1 LTAAFA
7 LAFAV
12 RAGVEGR
19 VVLSAPME
27 ERPRRQF
34 FFELALCLAAGSLV
48 GLFNRYVHQF
58 YLASALSLL
67 SGCLV
72 IGFFMGL
79 DMALARERAAIR
91 EALQKN
97 RNVRPPRK
105 YYPMTRRFSVVA
117 FCLSLFICVILALV
131 ISRDFA
137 WLAQATNSP
146 ASLRE
151 AERIVMLEV
160 VFIMAVLLGMVVNL
174 IVSYSRNLK
183 LLFDNET
190 RVLESVSRG
199 DLSQLVPVAT
209 RDEFGVIAGHTNS
222 MIEGLRHRTELLQN
236 LKLAEEVQKSLLPR
250 RAAGLAK
257 VDVAGAS
264 RYCAETGGDY
274 YDFFK
279 LPQGRLGIAVADV
292 SGHGISSALHMAT
305 ARAHLIAG
313 AAGHAGGAA
322 LIGAVNRFLAQDIQD
337 TGWFITLFWLEID
350 PTRRRLRWI
359 RAGHEPALF
368 YDPQRDDFSR
378 LDGEGLA
385 LGIDPGHRYREY
397 EKQGWTAGSILLIS
411 TDGVYETR
419 NPDGRMF
426 GLEPLQDLV
435 RSHREG
441 SAGAIRDAILQAIE
455 TYRQDGERE
464 DDATLVVLKL
474 P

>member
-1 LTAAFA
+1 
-7 LAFAV
+7 
-12 RAGVEGR
+12 
-19 VVLSAPME
+19 
-27 ERPRRQF
+27 
-34 FFELALCLAAGSLV
+34 
-48 GLFNRYVHQF
+48 
-58 YLASALSLL
+58 
-67 SGCLV
+67 
-72 IGFFMGL
+72 
-79 DMALARERAAIR
+79 
-91 EALQKN
+91 
-97 RNVRPPRK
+97 
-105 YYPMTRRFSVVA
+105 
-117 FCLSLFICVILALV
+117 
-131 ISRDFA
+131 
-137 WLAQATNSP
+137 
-146 ASLRE
+146 
-151 AERIVMLEV
+151 
-160 VFIMAVLLGMVVNL
+160 
-174 IVSYSRNLK
+174 
-183 LLFDNET
+183 
-190 RVLESVSRG
+190 
-199 DLSQLVPVAT
+199 
-209 RDEFGVIAGHTNS
+209 
-222 MIEGLRHRTELLQN
+222 
-236 LKLAEEVQKSLLPR
+236 
-250 RAAGLAK
+250 
-257 VDVAGAS
+257 
-264 RYCAETGGDY
+264 
-274 YDFFK
+274 
-279 LPQGRLGIAVADV
+279 
-292 SGHGISSALHMAT
+292 MAT